1 VTRDDLVKFARRD
14 WVAIEDDKA
23 QYWAARKYVMS
34 PAEALCLG
42 ADLRRHAKAVRP
54 DWPSDAER
62 MADLETHARVAKALR
77 VIPVFDAELAR
88 ARRARAR

>member
-23 QYWAARKYVMS
+23 QYWAARKQVMS
-34 PAEALCLG
+34 PAEALRLG
-42 ADLRRHAKAVRP
+42 ADLRRHAKTVRP

-62 MADLETHARVAKALR
+62 LADHETHSRVAKVLR
-77 VIPVFDAELAR
+77 AVAR
-88 ARRARAR
+88 ATR